1 MQDTI
6 RVDRDKYIGGSDIP
20 IILGISPFRT
30 RWELLREKA
39 LGELSDFNGN
49 IYTEYGNTMEPE
61 IREYTNSLVGREFV
75 EDKIINDIF
84 RYHADGYDRECN
96 EVLEIKTTSGY
107 DDKKKRIYLAQLL
120 WGMMQYGAGTGYLAV
135 YERPDDMNEDFDPL
149 ALSVEKINA
158 ADYEDFLVQI
168 TDAVGHF
175 VEDIHKLAENENL
188 TEADLLPGV
197 VTNLA
202 YQVEELERKLID
214 FKAIQEAH
222 DDLKEQLRQAMIK
235 ANIKSWEAPNGTKV
249 TLVLDGEDKEV
260 YEFNK
265 DRFADENADLYKKYL
280 EKKIKKGRKGY
291 VKITPKKEKADE

>member
-1 MQDTI
+1 MQDVKT
-6 RVDRDKYIGGSDIP
+6 DRDKYIGGSDIP

-49 IYTEYGNTMEPE
+49 AYTEYGNIMEPK
-61 IREYTNSLVGREFV
+61 IREYVNRLTDREFT

-84 RYHADGYDRECN
+84 RYHADGYDKAHK

-120 WGMMQYGAGTGYLAV
+120 WGMCQYGAGTGYLAV

-149 ALSVEKINA
+149 ALSVEKIKA
-158 ADYEDFLVQI
+158 ADYEDFIAQI

-188 TEADLLPGV
+188 TESDLLPAQ

-202 YQVEELERKLID
+202 REVELLEQKLTA
-214 FKAIQEAH
+214 FKAMQDEH
-222 DDLKEQLRQAMIK
+222 DEMKEQLRQAMIK
-235 ANIKSWEAPNGTKV
+235 ANIKSWETPNGTKV

-291 VKITPKKEKADE
+291 VKITPKKENTNE